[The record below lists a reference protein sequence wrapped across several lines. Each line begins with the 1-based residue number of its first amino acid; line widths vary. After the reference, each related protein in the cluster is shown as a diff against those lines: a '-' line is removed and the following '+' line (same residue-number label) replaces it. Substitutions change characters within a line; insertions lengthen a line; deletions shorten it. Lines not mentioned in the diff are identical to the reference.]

1 MADTKER
8 AFGTGETLGESA
20 SEVEDLKSVYVLR
33 AEQSDSEIV
42 LPKATAGNV
51 NEVAL
56 YVIRVD
62 DGSSGYEARI
72 ATKNYPIQI
81 DPGRTAPK
89 YRLNGFE
96 MVRLYAVQA
105 RWYVIAR
112 SSLSRLGSV
121 GKVPPLE
128 SKGSGAQSEVVS
140 DLEELRRAV
149 NGLIERSRE
158 RGTTAASGRLDT
170 DFSESGSILTSTAF

>member
-1 MADTKER
+1 MAEKKER
-8 AFGTGETLGESA
+8 AFGTGVTLGESQ
-20 SEVEDLKSVYVLR
+20 SEVEDLKSVYTLR
-33 AEQSDSEIV
+33 AEQSDSEIT

-51 NEVAL
+51 RGVTL
-56 YVIRVD
+56 YIIRVD

-72 ATKNYPIQI
+72 ATKSYPIQI
-81 DPGRTAPK
+81 SPGEEAQK
-89 YRLNGFE
+89 YHLSGFE

-112 SSLSRLGSV
+112 STLTQLGAI
-121 GKVPPLE
+121 GKVRPLE

-149 NGLIERSRE
+149 NQLIERSRE
-158 RGTTAASGRLDT
+158 RGLTAAAGRLDT
-170 DFSESGSILTSTAF
+170 DFSESGSILTSTTV

>member
-1 MADTKER
+1 MADRKES
-8 AFGTGETLGESA
+8 APGTGETLGESA

-33 AEQSDSEIV
+33 AEQSDSEII

-51 NEVAL
+51 SEVAL

-62 DGSSGYEARI
+62 DGSSGHEARI
-72 ATKNYPIQI
+72 ATKTYPIQVY
-81 DPGRTAPK
+81 PGESAPK
-89 YRLNGFE
+89 YRLSGFE

-112 SSLSRLGSV
+112 SSLTRLGSV

-128 SKGSGAQSEVVS
+128 SKGSGAQPEVVS
-140 DLEELRRAV
+140 DLEELKRAV
-149 NGLIERSRE
+149 NQLIERSRE
-158 RGTTAASGRLDT
+158 QGITAGSGRLDT
-170 DFSESGSILTSTAF
+170 DFSESGSIVTSTAF

>member
-1 MADTKER
+1 MADRKES
-8 AFGTGETLGESA
+8 ALGTGETLGESA

-51 NEVAL
+51 TGVAL
-56 YVIRVD
+56 FVIRVD
-62 DGSSGYEARI
+62 DGSSGHEARI

-81 DPGRTAPK
+81 SPGESAPK
-89 YRLNGFE
+89 YRLSGFE
-96 MVRLYAVQA
+96 MVRLYAVEA

-112 SSLSRLGSV
+112 SNLSRLGSV
-121 GKVPPLE
+121 GKVPSLKSE
-128 SKGSGAQSEVVS
+128 GSGAKSEVVS

-149 NGLIERSRE
+149 NQLIERSRE
-158 RGTTAASGRLDT
+158 QGITAGSGRLDT
-170 DFSESGSILTSTAF
+170 DFSQSGSILTSTAT

>member
-1 MADTKER
+1 MADKKER
-8 AFGTGETLGESA
+8 ASGTGETLGESQ
-20 SEVEDLKSVYVLR
+20 SEVDNLKSVYTLR

-51 NEVAL
+51 TEVAL

-62 DGSSGYEARI
+62 DGSSGHEARI
-72 ATKNYPIQI
+72 ATKTYPIQI
-81 DPGRTAPK
+81 SPGQEAPK
-89 YRLNGFE
+89 YRLSGFE

-121 GKVPPLE
+121 GKVPALE
-128 SKGSGAQSEVVS
+128 SKGSGAQPEVVS

-149 NGLIERSRE
+149 NQLIDRSRE
-158 RGTTAASGRLDT
+158 RRGTVKSGRLDA
-170 DFSESGSILTSTAF
+170 DFSESGSILTSTAV

>member
-1 MADTKER
+1 MADKKER
-8 AFGTGETLGESA
+8 APGTGETLGESQ
-20 SEVEDLKSVYVLR
+20 SEVDDLKSVYTLR

-51 NEVAL
+51 TEVAL

-62 DGSSGYEARI
+62 DGSSGYGARI
-72 ATKNYPIQI
+72 ATKTYPIQI
-81 DPGRTAPK
+81 SPGREAPT
-89 YRLNGFE
+89 YRLSGFE

-112 SSLSRLGSV
+112 SSLTRLGSV

-128 SKGSGAQSEVVS
+128 SKGSGAQPEVVS
-140 DLEELRRAV
+140 DLEELKRAV
-149 NGLIERSRE
+149 NQLIERSRE
-158 RGTTAASGRLDT
+158 QGITAGSGRLDT
-170 DFSESGSILTSTAF
+170 DFSESGSIVTSTAF